1 MANACR
7 LSRWRGASGSTKGA
21 LSLHTTTNSIHNM
34 EYRDD
39 WCSGALN
46 TNSHNILPYIKLDEL
61 ELIKS
66 HHYIDIIFWNSSG
79 SSVQYGEELWTPLVL
94 NGAILEE
101 GKSWCWTAFL
111 VGKVKL
117 GPTLSLRFC
126 VCGIGSMYVPSCD
139 NVATSSA
146 CCKWKYFSIA
156 HLHTYRVA

>member
-1 MANACR
+1 MHADCQDEGGHQAAPKEPCHYT
-7 LSRWRGASGSTKGA
+7 LLQIQST
-21 LSLHTTTNSIHNM
+21 I
-34 EYRDD
+34 
-39 WCSGALN
+39 WN
-46 TNSHNILPYIKLDEL
+46 TEMTGTLKIPNSHNILPYIKLDEL
-61 ELIKS
+61 KLIKS